1 MQSEQL
7 LTPPTPPLQNGVVQD
22 DERDDIEP
30 LGIGVIPLILAILCP
45 PIGLAVGIGCMM
57 WMNRQQ
63 QNDSRSYQ
71 LAVGGIVIS
80 ALILISVALLL
91 VMFLG
96 LIMPLLLRFSTA
108 LQALAV
114 N

>member
-7 LTPPTPPLQNGVVQD
+7 LTPPKPPVRNSVIEL
-22 DERDDIEP
+22 DERDDIDP
-30 LGIGVIPLILAILCP
+30 LGIGFIPLVLSMLCP
-45 PIGLAVGIGCMM
+45 PLGLVVGVGCVI
-57 WMNRQQ
+57 WMKHQQ
-63 QNDSRSYQ
+63 QSESRSYQ

-80 ALILISVALLL
+80 SLILLL
-91 VMFLG
+91 VLLLLTVILG
-96 LIMPLLLRFSTA
+96 LIMPLFVRFSTA